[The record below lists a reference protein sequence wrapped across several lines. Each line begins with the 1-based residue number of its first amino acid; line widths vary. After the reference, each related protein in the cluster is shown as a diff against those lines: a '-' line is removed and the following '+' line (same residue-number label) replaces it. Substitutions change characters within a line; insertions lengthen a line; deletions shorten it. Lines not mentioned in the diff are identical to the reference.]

1 MRVWRISNFAGLSG
15 IGGVK
20 FSARWHNRG
29 RPIVYT
35 AEHPALAML
44 EILAHT
50 NSDVLPDTYQL
61 LEIEVPDFVKVQV
74 ATPRS
79 GWQINLGYSREFG
92 DAWLASASSAVLQVP
107 SAIMPHAMNY
117 LINPEYPEAPHITI
131 VRTEKYELDQRLK

>member
-20 FSARWHNRG
+20 FPARWHDRG

-44 EILAHT
+44 EILAHA
-50 NSDVLPDTYQL
+50 NSAELPDTYLL
-61 LEIEVPDFVKVQV
+61 LEIEVPDSVRVQV
-74 ATPRS
+74 ATPRP
-79 GWQINLGYSREFG
+79 GWRINLGYSREFG

-117 LINPEYPEAPHITI
+117 LINPEHPEAPRIAI
-131 VRTEKYELDQRLK
+131 ARTEKYEFDRRLK